1 MQYKF
6 LVIEGNIGAG
16 KTSLASML
24 AKEYKAR
31 LILECFEKNP
41 FLPKFYNEPGK
52 QALPLELFFLAQ
64 RYHQLKNQKEQDL
77 FLPITVSDY
86 FFVKSKLFAQNNLQ
100 NDERKLF
107 NNLFEIMFSSL
118 QKPDLLVY
126 LYSNVDRLQKNI
138 KKRGRDFELE
148 ITDEYLQNIQN
159 KYLDYLRKQN
169 NYPVL
174 LLDVSKVDFKKDEKV
189 YSRIKEILKNTYEV
203 GMHQFDLAEP
213 LS

>member
-31 LILECFEKNP
+31 LILERFEKNP